1 MSKPR
6 NDNSRRGRGLRPVSR
21 LAGMVL
27 LLLLFS
33 ACGYRLRG
41 TQSLAGDYRTVAV
54 QPFVNRTYESLI
66 ENYLYNTLVQ
76 EFAQSKNL
84 RVVRAAD
91 ADLLISGVITG
102 VESHSISYS
111 PDDKSYEYR
120 VTLTINVEAVDARSQ
135 KVVWRRKGMQEVEEY
150 KANLE
155 PLEIDRNRQVALKRA
170 CMVLAEDIHDRLFTD
185 F

>member
-1 MSKPR
+1 MAKAKDHTPASG
-6 NDNSRRGRGLRPVSR
+6 NRRRPACW

-27 LLLLFS
+27 ILSLA

-41 TQSLAGDYRTVAV
+41 TRSLAGGYRTVAV

-66 ENYLYNTLVQ
+66 GNYLYNTLVQ
-76 EFAQSKNL
+76 EFAQSRNL

-91 ADLLISGVITG
+91 ADLLLRGVITG

-120 VTLTINVEAVDARSQ
+120 VTLTVNVEAVDARSRQ
-135 KVVWRRKGMQEVEEY
+135 VIWRRKGMRDVEEY

-170 CMVLAEDIHDRLFTD
+170 CMVLAEDIHDSLFTD